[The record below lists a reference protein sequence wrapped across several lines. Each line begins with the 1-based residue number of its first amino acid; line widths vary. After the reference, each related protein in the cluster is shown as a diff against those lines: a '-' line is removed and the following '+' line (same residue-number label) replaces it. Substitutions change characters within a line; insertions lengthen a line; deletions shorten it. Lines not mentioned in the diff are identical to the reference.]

1 METLRTT
8 PTPRIPPVVK
18 TGINPVRVLIDR
30 ERLARFWFLI
40 AVITLIAAAWER
52 HRLINAMKREERVVI
67 LDPAGT
73 YHISPVLQFQN
84 AHELHA
90 QQSTF
95 ATVALLGR
103 NPLDFDQPELLNQLF
118 LPEALVKAK
127 SQRNR
132 QAEEFKA
139 KHLHQKPEIGRIDI
153 LETRVDSV
161 LTQVTGQLIR
171 NGIFEGKNFSEAIP
185 FTLKFKMLRNPNLV
199 ENGRF
204 PTAVKDFKYE

>member
-8 PTPRIPPVVK
+8 TPPRIPPNVRPAP
-18 TGINPVRVLIDR
+18 NPVRVLIDR
-30 ERLARFWFLI
+30 ERLAKFWFLI
-40 AVITLIAAAWER
+40 AAVVLIAAAWER

-67 LDPAGT
+67 LDPSGT
-73 YHISPVLQFQN
+73 YHISPVMQFQN

-95 ATVALLGR
+95 ATLAFLER
-103 NPLDFDQPELLNQLF
+103 NPHDFDQPELLRQLF
-118 LPEALVKAK
+118 LAEALAKAK
-127 SQRNR
+127 SHRTR

-139 KHLHQKPEIGRIDI
+139 KQLHQKPEIGRIDI
-153 LETRVDSV
+153 LETRTDSV

-171 NGIFEGKNFSEAIP
+171 NGIFEGKSFSEAIP